1 MDPESLREMR
11 SEPGT
16 VKFFSETGK
25 CLQNISMLNIYDE
38 MCSIFYEGVQR
49 TPAMKRLLKKSRS
62 YEITYEDSFLSAQIN
77 ASRQASGRPKDRDRR
92 GEADNSIYLKI
103 LDKFPQEIY
112 LTKRRLR
119 DEASYLGPFK
129 TIDQA
134 SDLLGSKFERRTV
147 AFQSFPP
154 NSGIEEGY
162 ELKSGNTLS
171 LLKRNLRYF
180 VNQVNLIIAIPT
192 LANQHEHLLYFVRE
206 GYLVKKRIISREKM
220 DEQSI
225 ENVLREVFKS
235 YFIDRDLYDILGKP
249 SRQKNVESEI
259 ILRWWSRYSEKDV
272 RCRVVHLSPKELIK
286 FRESTVRKISRG
298 CLMENPKLV
307 KLKS

>member
-1 MDPESLREMR
+1 M
-11 SEPGT
+11 
-16 VKFFSETGK
+16 
-25 CLQNISMLNIYDE
+25 
-38 MCSIFYEGVQR
+38 
-49 TPAMKRLLKKSRS
+49 
-62 YEITYEDSFLSAQIN
+62 
-77 ASRQASGRPKDRDRR
+77 
-92 GEADNSIYLKI
+92 
-103 LDKFPQEIY
+103 
-112 LTKRRLR
+112 
-119 DEASYLGPFK
+119 
-129 TIDQA
+129 
-134 SDLLGSKFERRTV
+134 GSKFERRTV

-162 ELKSGNTLS
+162 QLKSGNTLS

-235 YFIDRDLYDILGKP
+235 YFIDRDLHDILGKP